1 MIPYRITC
9 QRRSR
14 ERRDVTLVSLALALV
29 FCVTALPSVAAT
41 RSPDDLTELSLE
53 ELMNVEVTSVSK
65 KGQPL
70 SQAAAAIFVIT
81 QEDIRRS
88 GVTSIPEA
96 LRMAPGINVAKVDG
110 NKWAITARGFNDRY
124 SSKLLVLMDGR
135 TLYTPFF
142 AGVYWELQDYA
153 LEDIE
158 RIEVIRGPGGALWG
172 ANAVNGVI
180 NIITKKAKDTQGA
193 LASTVVGTEEAIGTL
208 RYGGT
213 VGDNF
218 HYRVYGKT
226 FNRDT
231 SYAPGGAHDD
241 WRSGRGGLR
250 ADWDLGSHDALTVH
264 GNYSDGRAGDRVTLP
279 RLSAPFGT
287 QSRDEDAGLASQSVL
302 ANWTHRF
309 GSQSETQ
316 LRLYYDQYR
325 RDSVTIGERV
335 NTYDVDFQHHIGLPF
350 GHDVVWGLGYRLMS
364 DRYRPSTA
372 ITLAVPSRDI
382 SLYSAFLQDEISLIP
397 DTLSLTLGSKFLHN
411 DFTGFEIQPS
421 ARLLWKVT
429 PQHSIWTAI
438 SRAVRT
444 PDRFREDATL
454 TVTGTPFGAVRI
466 LNNSLDSEHV
476 LAYELGYRGQLHPR
490 LTLDLA
496 SFYNQYDRLVFTE
509 TVTALT
515 TRYVNNASGH
525 TAGLELAAEWRP
537 FDWWALRP
545 VFTYQQTVIAG
556 PPITSIP
563 TTGREGSSPDH
574 QASLQSRITWGQQWE
589 FDAWYRYVERLTAS
603 GVPGYHT
610 LDLRV
615 GWHLSKQLTLDLVG
629 QNLLDKAHPEFR
641 TISGGTQRTEVQ
653 RAGFLRLT
661 WHY

>member
-1 MIPYRITC
+1 MAILTRRRCLTD
-9 QRRSR
+9 QRTNG
-14 ERRDVTLVSLALALV
+14 ERRFVTPLGLALALA
-29 FCVTALPSVAAT
+29 FNLTTLPAGAAI
-41 RSPDDLTELSLE
+41 RSPEDLTELSLE
-53 ELMNVEVTSVSK
+53 ELLNVEVTSVSK

-70 SQAAAAIFVIT
+70 AQAAAAIFVIT

-96 LRMAPGINVAKVDG
+96 LRMAPGINVAKVDD

-241 WRSGRGGLR
+241 WRTGRGGLR
-250 ADWDLGSHDALTVH
+250 ADWDIGSHDSLTVH

-316 LRLYYDQYR
+316 LHFYYDQYR

-335 NTYDVDFQHHIGLPF
+335 NTYDVDFQHRIGLPF
-350 GHDVVWGLGYRLMS
+350 GLGHDVVWGLGYRLMS
-364 DRYRPSTA
+364 DRFRPGTA
-372 ITLAVPSRDI
+372 ITLATPARDI
-382 SLYSAFLQDEISLIP
+382 SLYSAFLQDEISLVP

-411 DFTGFEIQPS
+411 VQDF
-421 ARLLWKVT
+421 
-429 PQHSIWTAI
+429 
-438 SRAVRT
+438 
-444 PDRFREDATL
+444 
-454 TVTGTPFGAVRI
+454 
-466 LNNSLDSEHV
+466 
-476 LAYELGYRGQLHPR
+476 
-490 LTLDLA
+490 
-496 SFYNQYDRLVFTE
+496 
-509 TVTALT
+509 
-515 TRYVNNASGH
+515 
-525 TAGLELAAEWRP
+525 
-537 FDWWALRP
+537 
-545 VFTYQQTVIAG
+545 
-556 PPITSIP
+556 
-563 TTGREGSSPDH
+563 
-574 QASLQSRITWGQQWE
+574 
-589 FDAWYRYVERLTAS
+589 
-603 GVPGYHT
+603 
-610 LDLRV
+610 
-615 GWHLSKQLTLDLVG
+615 
-629 QNLLDKAHPEFR
+629 
-641 TISGGTQRTEVQ
+641 
-653 RAGFLRLT
+653 
-661 WHY
+661 

>member
-1 MIPYRITC
+1 MNPRRITC
-9 QRRSR
+9 QRTSW
-14 ERRDVTLVSLALALV
+14 ERRFVTPVGLAIVLA
-29 FCVTALPSVAAT
+29 FTMSALPAMAAI
-41 RSPDDLTELSLE
+41 RSPEDLTELSLE

-180 NIITKKAKDTQGA
+180 NIITKKSKDTQGA
-193 LASTVVGTEEAIGTL
+193 MASTVVGTEEAIGTL

-213 VGDNF
+213 VGDSF

-226 FNRDT
+226 LNRDT

-250 ADWDLGSHDALTVH
+250 ADWDLGSQDALTVH

-287 QSRDEDAGLASQSVL
+287 QSQNEDAGPASQSVL

-364 DRYRPSTA
+364 DRFRTSTA

-382 SLYSAFLQDEISLIP
+382 SLYSGFLQDEISVVP
-397 DTLSLTLGSKFLHN
+397 DTLSLTVGSKFLHN

-421 ARLLWKVT
+421 ARLLWKAS
-429 PQHSIWTAI
+429 PQHSIWAGI

-444 PDRFREDATL
+444 PDRFREDAAL
-454 TVTGTPFGAVRI
+454 TVTGTPFGPVRI
-466 LNNSLDSEHV
+466 LNRSLDSERV

-490 LTLDLA
+490 VTIDLA
-496 SFYNQYDRLVFTE
+496 AYYNQYDRLIFTE

-515 TRYVNNASGH
+515 SRYANNMNGH
-525 TAGLELAAEWRP
+525 TAGLEVAGEWRP

-545 VFTYQQTVIAG
+545 ALTYQQTVLAG
-556 PPITSIP
+556 PPMTSIP

-574 QASLQSRITWGQQWE
+574 QASLQSRITWGPQWE
-589 FDAWYRYVERLTAS
+589 FDAWYRYVERLTAA

-610 LDLRV
+610 LDLRL
-615 GWHLSKQLTLDLVG
+615 GWHVSKQLTVDLVG
-629 QNLLDKAHPEFR
+629 QNLSDKAHPEFR
-641 TISGGTQRTEVQ
+641 TISGGTQNTEVQ